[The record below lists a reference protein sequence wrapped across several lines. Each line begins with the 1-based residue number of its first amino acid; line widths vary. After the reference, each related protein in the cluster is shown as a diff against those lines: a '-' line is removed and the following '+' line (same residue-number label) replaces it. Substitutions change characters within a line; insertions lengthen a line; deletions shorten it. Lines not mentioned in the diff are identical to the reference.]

1 MGKKCNFIKRRWN
14 LFVLLLIANSCVGF
28 ASTPDDG
35 DNLYVYTKGAI
46 QAVTYSLDNL
56 DKITFGDNEVSLWT
70 NSGKTDYAY
79 SQIELLTFRSGI
91 KPATNVKSPTV
102 SNGHVRWMY
111 DRSLQT
117 VSMMSEKG
125 LSSVT
130 VVDAQGRVVIKEHAT
145 GKECQ
150 LSLEHIP
157 SGVYVLKVSAPR
169 GNDTTIKII
178 K

>member
-1 MGKKCNFIKRRWN
+1 MMKTNQLIIFLVG
-14 LFVLLLIANSCVGF
+14 LLWPIASLAHTF
-28 ASTPDDG
+28 LPDDG
-35 DNLYVYTKGAI
+35 DNLYVYANGAA

-56 DKITFGDNEVSLWT
+56 DKITFGQNTISIRT
-70 NSGKTDYAY
+70 KSGQTDYAY
-79 SQIELLTFRSGI
+79 KSIDLMTFRSDI
-91 KPATNVKSPTV
+91 KPVTGIKSPTV